1 VRTKTIGWKS
11 CCAVVVFCAASAA
24 SGQVSVLTANYDNN
38 RTNSNTHETI
48 LNPQTVNS
56 TSFGKLG
63 TFPVDGQIYA
73 QPLYVPGI
81 KISGVARNVV
91 YIATMHNSIYAIDA
105 DAPQSTKPLWTVN
118 LGPPVLSSVFNFTDI
133 LPEVGILSTP
143 VIDPARGVIYVVA
156 DTLQSGVPAFFLHAL
171 SLVDGTEQLNGPVQ
185 ITASVPGN
193 GAGTD
198 GSGTVVLDPIFHLQR
213 PGLALSNGQLY
224 IMFGSHADSGYWHG
238 WILGYDAGNV
248 QNQTAV
254 FNTTPNG
261 AAGSI
266 WQGGRGPVIDGE
278 GDIYVVTGNGD
289 YDGATAFSESI
300 LRLSPESRSFLGTT
314 QLNIR
319 GWFTPEN
326 WSDLNDSDWDL
337 GSSGAMLI
345 PGTSTLIAG
354 SKAGLLFA
362 LSTNQMRR
370 SRVWNTSQTV
380 QANQWGMFDMA
391 LWNRDGSPIV
401 YEAEPYNAVKALP
414 MANGSLASTPSS
426 QYNIPGSFFVG
437 LAVSADGGKDGSGIL
452 WLTTGDTTVPET
464 PGMLH
469 AFDAGDLTNELWN
482 SSWNADQDGLGRFAK
497 FAAPTVVNGKVYVP
511 TFSNALVIYGL
522 LSGGPPPPSAPQISA
537 VTNGASFIGGPVAP
551 GEILAIFG
559 ANLGMS
565 SLTTFQ
571 RDASGKL
578 TTQLAGTQ
586 VLING
591 NPVPMYY
598 VSASQ
603 IGAITPFSL
612 TGPTAQIQVVY
623 NGQAS
628 APVTVLVA
636 DAAPGLF
643 SADGN
648 GAGIGIYNDGGTENY
663 FTQPANDGSTVTFY
677 ATGLGQTTPP
687 TLDGT
692 ITDSSSNA
700 TLLLPIS
707 VLANGQNVTV
717 SYAGPAAGMAAG
729 IFQIDIVVPLGMSGG
744 ELPVTLQAGNYT
756 TPNFLWLYAQ

>member
-1 VRTKTIGWKS
+1 MRTKTIGWIS
-11 CCAVVVFCAASAA
+11 CFAVVVLCAASAA

-38 RTNSNTHETI
+38 RTNSNTRETL

-56 TSFGKLG
+56 SSFGKVG

-73 QPLYVPGI
+73 QPLYVPGV
-81 KISGVARNVV
+81 KISGATHNVV
-91 YIATMHNSIYAIDA
+91 YIATMHNSVYAIDA
-105 DAPQSTKPLWTVN
+105 DSPQSTKPLWTVN

-143 VIDPARGVIYVVA
+143 AIDPARGVIYVVA

-185 ITASVPGN
+185 ITAMVAGN

-198 GSGTVVLDPIFHLQR
+198 GNGNVVLDPIFHLQR

-224 IMFGSHADSGYWHG
+224 IMFGSHADTGYWHG

-248 QNQTAV
+248 QNQTVV

-266 WQGGRGPVIDGE
+266 WQGGRGPVIDAE

-314 QLNIR
+314 QLNMR

-337 GSSGAMLI
+337 GSSGAMLL
-345 PGTSTLIAG
+345 PGTNTLIAG
-354 SKAGLLFA
+354 SKAGLLFT
-362 LSTNQMRR
+362 LSTTQMRR
-370 SRVWNTSQTV
+370 SRLWNASQTV

-391 LWNRDGSPIV
+391 LWNHDGSPIV

-414 MANGSLASTPSS
+414 IANGSLASTPTS
-426 QYNIPGSFFVG
+426 QYNIPSSFFVG
-437 LAVSADGGKDGSGIL
+437 LAVSADGGKDGSGVL

-464 PGMLH
+464 PGTLH

-482 SSWNADQDGLGRFAK
+482 SDWNANQDGLGRFAK
-497 FAAPTVVNGKVYVP
+497 FVAPTVANGRVYVP

-571 RDASGKL
+571 KDANGNL

-612 TGPTAQIQVVY
+612 AGPTAQIQVVY

-628 APVTVLVA
+628 PPVTVLVA

-643 SADGN
+643 STDGN
-648 GAGIGIYNDGGTENY
+648 GAGIGIFNDSGTENY
-663 FTQPANDGSTVTFY
+663 YTQPASDGSTVTFY

-687 TLDGT
+687 TVDGSV
-692 ITDSSSNA
+692 TDSSSNA
-700 TLLLPIS
+700 TLMLPIS
-707 VLANGQNVTV
+707 VIANGQNVTV
-717 SYAGPAAGMAAG
+717 SYAGPAAGMVAG
-729 IFQIDIVVPLGMSGG
+729 IYQINIVVPLGMSGG
-744 ELPVTLQAGNYT
+744 EMPVTLQAGSYS